1 MTSLSLRARMRDL
14 DWYRKH
20 DGRSNLPRRSGG
32 SLISGDIL
40 HARAVRVHKAL
51 QDLLAEEKRPRRIG
65 RNELATM
72 SGLSCSQVASVVLS
86 CADLERAVAKANA
99 DKDRRLLRWAI
110 LRLFEEGKTITSKI
124 ICRRAGLPVFRGVN
138 SVISEILEEL
148 AVTAPSS
155 PNSRPNPVVKGGVK
169 PGLTVAEQK

>member
-1 MTSLSLRARMRDL
+1 MQRIRDL

-20 DGRSNLPRRSGG
+20 DGRSNLPQRSGG
-32 SLISGDIL
+32 ALICGEIL
-40 HARAVRVHKAL
+40 RARAVRVHKAL
-51 QDLLAEEKRPRRIG
+51 QDLLAEEKRPCRIG
-65 RNELATM
+65 RNVLATM